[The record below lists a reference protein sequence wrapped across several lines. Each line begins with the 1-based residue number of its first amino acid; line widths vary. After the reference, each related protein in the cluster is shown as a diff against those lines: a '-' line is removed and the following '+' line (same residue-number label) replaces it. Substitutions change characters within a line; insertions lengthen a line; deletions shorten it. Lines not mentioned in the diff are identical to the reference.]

1 MRRQKSDSMLCHF
14 LLVRESKTPWH
25 EYRPSKTT
33 DLKKHVPG
41 RSIGSAGGRICP
53 SGNGARCARITA
65 RMVPHGSTFLTTM
78 LAPGHIDGAKMA
90 SGGSATGTR

>member
-1 MRRQKSDSMLCHF
+1 MRRQKSESMVCHF

-53 SGNGARCARITA
+53 SGNGALCARITA
-65 RMVPHGSTFLTTM
+65 RMVPHGSTFLTIM
-78 LAPGHIDGAKMA
+78 RVQEHIDGAKTA
-90 SGGSATGTR
+90 SVESATGTR

>member
-33 DLKKHVPG
+33 DLKRHVAG

-65 RMVPHGSTFLTTM
+65 RAVPHGSIFLTTM
-78 LAPGHIDGAKMA
+78 PAHEHIDGAKTA
-90 SGGSATGTR
+90 SEASATGIR